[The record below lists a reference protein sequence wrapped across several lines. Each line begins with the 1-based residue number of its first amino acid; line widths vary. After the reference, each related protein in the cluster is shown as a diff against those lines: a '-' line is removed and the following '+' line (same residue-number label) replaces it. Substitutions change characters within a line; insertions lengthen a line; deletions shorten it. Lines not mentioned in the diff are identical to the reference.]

1 MSEPPTSTRRH
12 LPLTSENARGEADH
26 QTKGLLRLT
35 MACNERCPFCNVPV
49 ESYARPTPPE
59 EDVTRELEA
68 FLRTGE
74 STLTISGGE
83 PTLYRDRLLSVVRRA
98 RGAGVPF
105 IELQTNAVLL
115 DADYAAELARAG
127 LSSAF
132 VSLLSHQAPLHDELA
147 GLAGAFERCL
157 GGIDAVLEAGVA
169 VTLNPVI
176 ASQTQRSVA
185 DYVDFVAE
193 RLPGVQAISLSAV
206 QPHGRAAKAVELLP
220 DYSVLKDEVRRARQ
234 RAEAHGIK
242 LLNPYCGLPL
252 CIGWDDATDA
262 SVEANEALE
271 ARGSGRL
278 RKAFGLDNRGNKRH
292 GEPCARCALRTR
304 CGGAWHAYWDH
315 RDGAGL
321 EAPLPRLEPWEPN
334 ATEAPGQSIV
344 ATRGDVSSE
353 VLRALA
359 ANTTPSTWL
368 VATHLGA
375 GDAERLLDSGCTDLA
390 ILTDAD
396 RLTRDAS
403 TVRELMQIRSANALR
418 EPQSRLRV
426 VVGLERLGSFQ
437 TAHRAI
443 AALAGTGVE
452 AVRLLVR
459 ADARLP
465 RFAEAVQRELGVETT
480 AGTGPRS

>member
-1 MSEPPTSTRRH
+1 MSEPPNSTHRR
-12 LPLTSENARGEADH
+12 LPLMGEPARGEADH

-59 EDVTRELEA
+59 EEVTRELEA

-98 RGAGVPF
+98 REAGVPF

-115 DADYAAELARAG
+115 DADYAGELARAG
-127 LSSAF
+127 LTSAF

-147 GLAGAFERCL
+147 GLGGAFERCL
-157 GGIDAVLEAGVA
+157 GGIDALLGAGVA

-176 ASQTQRSVA
+176 AAQTQRTVA
-185 DYVDFVAE
+185 DYVDFVAK

-220 DYSVLKDEVRRARQ
+220 DYSVLRGEVRRARE

-252 CIGWDDATDA
+252 CIGWDDAADA

-271 ARGSGRL
+271 ARARGQS

-292 GEPCARCALRTR
+292 GEPCLRCALRTR

-321 EAPLPRLEPWEPN
+321 EAPLPRREPWEAN
-334 ATEAPGQSIV
+334 AADATGQSIV
-344 ATRGDVSSE
+344 ATRGELSPRIVA
-353 VLRALA
+353 ALDA
-359 ANTTPSTWL
+359 STTPSTWL
-368 VATHLGA
+368 VAKHLRP
-375 GDAERLLDSGCTDLA
+375 GDADRLLGSGCSDLA
-390 ILTDAD
+390 ILTDAETLLGD
-396 RLTRDAS
+396 GDTL
-403 TVRELMQIRSANALR
+403 RELMQLRSANALR

-437 TAHRAI
+437 SAHRAI

-452 AVRLLVR
+452 AVRLLLR

-465 RFAEAVQRELGVETT
+465 RFAEAVQRETGVETT
-480 AGTGPRS
+480 VPRS